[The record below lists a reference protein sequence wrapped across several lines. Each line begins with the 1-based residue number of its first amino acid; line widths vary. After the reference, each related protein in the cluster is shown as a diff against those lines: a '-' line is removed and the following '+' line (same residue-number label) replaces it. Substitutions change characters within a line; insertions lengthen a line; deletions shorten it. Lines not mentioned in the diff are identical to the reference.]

1 MISDCVE
8 ASIKRYGQNV
18 TIINAES
25 NGQFSTKAFIQ
36 PLRYKDETY
45 MGGKFKNI
53 GQIKGSNY
61 LYIGTRDIRLDKFPI
76 NTIIKS
82 SEDQFVLKRAEKV
95 YFNNKVFYIWAILQP
110 LIKEA

>member
-8 ASIKRYGQNV
+8 ASINKYGQNV
-18 TIINAES
+18 TIISSDTGN
-25 NGQFSTKAFIQ
+25 QFSTKAFIQ
-36 PLRYKDETY
+36 PLRYKDDTY

-53 GQIKGSNY
+53 GQIKGAKY
-61 LYIGTRDIRLDKFPI
+61 LYIGNEDVRLDEFPL

-110 LIKEA
+110 LIEEA